1 MEMTMLGRRELTN
14 VVRLRYSR
22 ANRTQKS
29 KILDQ
34 FVANTGYCRKYAIG
48 LLGQPPRARAPKRR
62 RTQRRVYSLSL
73 LDALVLMWETCE
85 CICSKRLKGIMPD
98 LLDRLHSFGHLNLGE
113 KDRQLLKQMSS
124 STIDRLLRPVRSAR
138 RPHGRSTTRGINGL
152 KQSIPIHTH
161 NDRHYTNPGHLE
173 IDLVAHCGEATKG
186 DYVCTLDAVDLATF
200 WVEPITP
207 KGRGQHAVLDALKAI
222 RGRLPFAVLSVDS
235 DNDSAFINVL
245 MQGYC
250 QQEGIAFGRSRPYRK
265 NDQAHVEQR
274 NWSIV
279 RQLIGYDRYE
289 GDAIPA
295 FNALWEKR
303 RLYVNFFQ
311 PVRKLLKKERIDG
324 KVRKEYD
331 EARTPYHRLI
341 DSIDVTLDRKAKLT
355 TLYESLDPVALKR
368 DCDHLLRRLWDK
380 HMVRFLADA
389 PGPSK

>member
-1 MEMTMLGRRELTN
+1 MTMLGRRELTN

-22 ANRTQKS
+22 ADRTQKS

-48 LLGQPPRARAPKRR
+48 LLGKPPREPAPKRR
-62 RTQRRVYSLSL
+62 RTQRRVYSPSL

-85 CICSKRLKGIMPD
+85 CICSKRLKGMVPD
-98 LLDRLHSFGHLNLGE
+98 LLDRLHTFRHLNLVE
-113 KDRQLLKQMSS
+113 EDRRLLKQMSS

-173 IDLVAHCGEATKG
+173 IDLVAHCGEATRG

-235 DNDSAFINVL
+235 PA
-245 MQGYC
+245 
-250 QQEGIAFGRSRPYRK
+250 RPR
-265 NDQAHVEQR
+265 AGGQR
-274 NWSIV
+274 
-279 RQLIGYDRYE
+279 
-289 GDAIPA
+289 
-295 FNALWEKR
+295 
-303 RLYVNFFQ
+303 
-311 PVRKLLKKERIDG
+311 
-324 KVRKEYD
+324 
-331 EARTPYHRLI
+331 
-341 DSIDVTLDRKAKLT
+341 
-355 TLYESLDPVALKR
+355 
-368 DCDHLLRRLWDK
+368 
-380 HMVRFLADA
+380 
-389 PGPSK
+389 